1 MSTVIDWANA
11 LKASMDN
18 AAVVLTDAQAAKSPL
33 LYPAWKVGEVVKVG
47 DRRYYEPTKRLYK
60 VRQAHTTQADW
71 TPDITPALWTVI
83 DVEHAGTVTD
93 PIPASR
99 GMEYTYGLYYI
110 DPEESKIYL
119 CQRGSE
125 TGTIALQ
132 YLPHE
137 LIGHYFVEVTE

>member
-18 AAVVLTDAQAAKSPL
+18 AAVVLTDAQAATAPL
-33 LYPAWKVGEVVKVG
+33 LYPAWKVGEAVKVG

-83 DVEHAGTVTD
+83 DVAHAGTVTD

-99 GMEYTYGLYYI
+99 GMEYTYGLYYL
-110 DPEESKIYL
+110 DPEDSKIYL

-125 TGTIALQ
+125 TGTITLQ

-137 LIGHYFVEVTE
+137 LIGHYFAEVTE